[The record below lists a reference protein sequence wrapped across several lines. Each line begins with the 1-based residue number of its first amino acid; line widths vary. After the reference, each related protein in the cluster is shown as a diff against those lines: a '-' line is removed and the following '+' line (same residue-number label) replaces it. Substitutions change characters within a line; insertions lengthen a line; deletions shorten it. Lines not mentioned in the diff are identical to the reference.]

1 MSKFQML
8 DSGESV
14 FILIIVQLIT
24 LNFKLDKVKFQDLV
38 PGKDVSI
45 GTTTFVRI
53 DRKENDSILMN
64 KKTPFS
70 CLT

>member
-1 MSKFQML
+1 M
-8 DSGESV
+8 
-14 FILIIVQLIT
+14 
-24 LNFKLDKVKFQDLV
+24 KFQDLV

-64 KKTPFS
+64 NKTLFS
-70 CLT
+70 RMT